1 MAFGLLRTLLGLPAI
16 HPPTFSNSQLKNQ
29 NLHYSKNMKLEFESN
44 VAEVPSFAGNYT
56 ADTESAEAMDVSRT
70 LQAGVKAAQEGN
82 RSDARTL
89 LLQVTEAAPDN
100 ENAWLWLASI
110 SDYPEELLVFL
121 NNVLNINPN
130 NARALEWAHATKSL
144 LAKNFVQRGVDASNE
159 AQMDLAR
166 QCFLQ
171 AVVNDERNEMAWF
184 WLASIADSA
193 EEKLSHLQKVLNI
206 NPDNETAVKALQT
219 AKSQITE
226 ALLRKANAA
235 AIAGE
240 RETAGEMLQKI
251 LKQTPESEEAW
262 ILKSY
267 LADSF
272 SDKVVCFERVLSI
285 NPENDAALSG
295 LASLRELMTRT
306 ENRKSQ
312 NLSLAAFLPEALAEN
327 QTENQSQ
334 PDSTLTPEMADND
347 SEYGAIVEPEAIIVE
362 DVTEVQTAAETESA
376 PVELENNNYF
386 PQDEV
391 SAQPTETAEE
401 VEDAAAEF
409 APDDSVENAP
419 TAYAGYSEQE
429 SYAPP
434 MTGTFNLA
442 EMAGSDYASN
452 LAPQEPVSN
461 NLPALKKV
469 MVIDDSATVRKLIA
483 QKLEMSGYE
492 VICAAD
498 GLEALEMMTEI
509 IPDLILLDT
518 VMPQM
523 DGYQVCQTLRGIEAT
538 KDVPVVMIS
547 GKDGFFD
554 KVRGQMSGSTGYIA
568 KPFGPET
575 LMKTVESYIFQS

>member
-1 MAFGLLRTLLGLPAI
+1 
-16 HPPTFSNSQLKNQ
+16 
-29 NLHYSKNMKLEFESN
+29 MKLEFESN
-44 VAEVPSFAGNYT
+44 VETAPSFAGSYT
-56 ADTESAEAMDVSRT
+56 AEADAGAKIDVSQT

-82 RSDARTL
+82 RADARTL
-89 LLQVTEAAPDN
+89 LLQVTEAAPNN

-121 NNVLNINPN
+121 NNVFSINPN

-171 AVVNDERNEMAWF
+171 AVVHDERNEMAWF

-206 NPDNETAVKALQT
+206 NPENETAVKALQT

-251 LKQTPESEEAW
+251 LKQTPDSEEAW

-285 NPENDAALSG
+285 NPENDAAISG
-295 LASLRELMTRT
+295 LASLREMMTRT

-312 NLSLAAFLPEALAEN
+312 NLSLAAFLSEGAIKNPAEN
-327 QTENQSQ
+327 DSQIYLLPENETTGDAFSCDA
-334 PDSTLTPEMADND
+334 PA
-347 SEYGAIVEPEAIIVE
+347 EPEAIFVE
-362 DVTEVQTAAETESA
+362 DSAEIETVQEIKSTA
-376 PVELENNNYF
+376 VELEDNSRFYQ
-386 PQDEV
+386 PQ
-391 SAQPTETAEE
+391 T
-401 VEDAAAEF
+401 VEDT
-409 APDDSVENAP
+409 APETTSDDSPEAP
-419 TAYAGYSEQE
+419 PMAYADYSEQE
-429 SYAPP
+429 TYAPLLSD
-434 MTGTFNLA
+434 TFNPA
-442 EMAGSDYASN
+442 ETAENDYSASSN
-452 LAPQEPVSN
+452 ISAQEPVEN
-461 NLPALKKV
+461 VLPALKKV
-469 MVIDDSATVRKLIA
+469 MVIDDSATVRKLIS
-483 QKLEMSGYE
+483 QKLETSGYE

-498 GLEALEMMTEI
+498 GSEALEI
-509 IPDLILLDT
+509 INQIVPDLILLDT
-518 VMPQM
+518 VLPEM
-523 DGYQVCQTLRGIEAT
+523 DGYQVCQTIRGNEAT

-554 KVRGQMSGSTGYIA
+554 KMRGQMSGSTGYIA

-575 LMKTVESYIFQS
+575 LMKTVESYIFQ